1 MTGKTRRE
9 WNVRRQ
15 FVPVTLQLVAVQ
27 FTLAIM
33 NLPLPPDEATWLD
46 EMKRAW
52 AEQFRFFTNLGKEER
67 EQWVVREFLAGL
79 GVSFLD
85 TELRSP
91 PQASKVDVEFRDA
104 QFQVKEI
111 ADPNFRRGDEIKAI
125 YRRVMAAQTLQDTV
139 GPDFIYDT
147 PPPANGYELVRNIA
161 TELAASNTYR
171 DHKISL
177 DLLCYVTR
185 TCTSLISNGHLP
197 IEEIVVSGWRSI
209 SCLIGQQSTVL
220 FAAPDAPAFLRAAA
234 R

>member
-1 MTGKTRRE
+1 MD
-9 WNVRRQ
+9 
-15 FVPVTLQLVAVQ
+15 
-27 FTLAIM
+27 
-33 NLPLPPDEATWLD
+33 LPLPPGEAALLD
-46 EMKRAW
+46 EMKRTW
-52 AEQFRFFTNLGKEER
+52 AEQFRFFTNPGKEER

-85 TELRSP
+85 PELRSH

-111 ADPNFRRGDEIKAI
+111 TDPNFRRGDETKAI

-139 GPDFIYDT
+139 GPGFIYDV
-147 PPPANGYELVRNIA
+147 PPPANGYELVRDTA
-161 TELAASNTYR
+161 AELAASKTYR
-171 DHKISL
+171 DHKTSL

-185 TCTSLISNGHLP
+185 TRTSLISNSHLP
-197 IEEIVVSGWRSI
+197 IQEVAVSGWRSI